1 MFRSY
6 NAPMPRVIL
15 FIACCAVLALG
26 AGTVGAAMGLT
37 ALAFAALCAWV
48 GWRLVQMLL
57 GKT

>member
-1 MFRSY
+1 
-6 NAPMPRVIL
+6 MPRVIL